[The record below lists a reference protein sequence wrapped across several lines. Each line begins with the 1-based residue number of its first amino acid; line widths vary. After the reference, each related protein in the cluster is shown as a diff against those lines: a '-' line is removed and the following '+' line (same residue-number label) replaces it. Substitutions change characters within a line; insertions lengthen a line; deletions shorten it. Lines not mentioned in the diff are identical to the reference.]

1 MADLRNCE
9 QCGTA
14 FTPRREHGRFCSARC
29 RVAWNRREDTAPP
42 TDASA
47 LLWSI
52 TAMSDT
58 TDKLP
63 RIRGLDRPR
72 AFAVI
77 GEAVWWVTIVDSTL
91 VRYHPEAYDG
101 ALGARPPA
109 ERKLIE
115 DTLAGLRFVRN
126 RMGADVDHVD
136 FIHLEPTGSVGE
148 HRVADWRW
156 NPMPELTFD
165 WLTPRGQ
172 EWEMARYEAYQGQL
186 AGHRVGETFR
196 RAAMFLQVAAADAT
210 SDRPAGPYGR
220 ERADSGA
227 SAQPDSP
234 ATMGWS

>member
-1 MADLRNCE
+1 VVADLRNCE
-9 QCGTA
+9 QCGTS

-29 RVAWNRREDTAPP
+29 RVAWNRREATGPP

-52 TAMSDT
+52 TAMGDT
-58 TDKLP
+58 TDRLP

-91 VRYHPEAYDG
+91 VRYHPDAYDG
-101 ALGARPPA
+101 ALGARTAA

-136 FIHLEPTGSVGE
+136 FIHMEPSGSVAE
-148 HRVADWRW
+148 RRVADWRW
-156 NPMPELTFD
+156 NPMPALTFD
-165 WLTPRGQ
+165 WLSPRGQ
-172 EWEMARYEAYQGQL
+172 EWEMTRYQAYQGQL
-186 AGHRVGETFR
+186 AGHSVGETFR
-196 RAAMFLQVAAADAT
+196 RAASFLLDAAADAT
-210 SDRPAGPYGR
+210 ADRPGNPYGR
-220 ERADSGA
+220 ERADSGVGPQVGPA
-227 SAQPDSP
+227 
-234 ATMGWS
+234 ATMG